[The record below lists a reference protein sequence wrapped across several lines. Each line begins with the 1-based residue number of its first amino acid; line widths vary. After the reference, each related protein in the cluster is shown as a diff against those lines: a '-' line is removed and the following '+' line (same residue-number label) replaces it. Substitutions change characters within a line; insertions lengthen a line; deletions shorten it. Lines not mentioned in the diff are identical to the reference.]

1 MVGEIKKFSEGDRV
15 VFAGFNDGVEDQ
27 RVFEPPVGSFGTVIE
42 TVRRDRD
49 TGNDTHVRW
58 DDARPQGGSTWYY
71 NSQKLEYIIQ
81 EDF

>member
-15 VFAGFNDGVEDQ
+15 VFTGFNDGVEAQ
-27 RVFEPPVGSFGTVIE
+27 RDFEPPVGSCGTVVGI
-42 TVRRDRD
+42 VRRDQD
-49 TGNDTHVRW
+49 TGNDTRVRW
-58 DDARPQGGSTWYY
+58 DTARPQGGSAWYY